1 MESLTHWLALDDIAR
16 AIDTHRALTRP
27 QSMTKRMPS
36 MVTDVSATANK
47 KKHTKFEIQVD
58 RFLLTCFF
66 FRPTVFYRVTPGFTG
81 FYRVLPG
88 FAGVLAA
95 RGRENEI

>member
-66 FRPTVFYRVTPGFTG
+66 SDLLYFTGLHRVLPGFTG
-81 FYRVLPG
+81 FYRVLLG
-88 FAGVLAA
+88 F
-95 RGRENEI
+95 